1 MRIDGAQV
9 RELRRERLWSQE
21 ELAVASGLNLRTI
34 QRIEAEGV
42 ISLQSK
48 KSLAAAFDLEVGVLD
63 YQEKPRMTKSEFKV
77 LRFDVKGFFGGKLDC
92 ASMESQLN
100 EVGAQGWSLV
110 KMTEILGGD
119 GGNTVMVLAIFQRSV
134 E

>member
-9 RELRRERLWSQE
+9 RELRRDRLWSQE

-48 KSLAAAFDLEVGVLD
+48 KSLAAAFD
-63 YQEKPRMTKSEFKV
+63 F
-77 LRFDVKGFFGGKLDC
+77 
-92 ASMESQLN
+92 